1 MYSSARLQRRVR
13 RIQAEQFDPRST
25 AHVGNELDASKVAA
39 EEAAAREVHFEAHE
53 RKYSELTPIEGSVPE
68 SLPRKVR
75 KQIDPKWVASLAT
88 KPQMSD
94 LWVLE
99 DRMPHVCSEGPF
111 KTPF

>member
-1 MYSSARLQRRVR
+1 M
-13 RIQAEQFDPRST
+13 
-25 AHVGNELDASKVAA
+25 
-39 EEAAAREVHFEAHE
+39 
-53 RKYSELTPIEGSVPE
+53 PE
-68 SLPRKVR
+68 SLPRKVL

-99 DRMPHVCSEGPF
+99 DRMPHVCSEGAF